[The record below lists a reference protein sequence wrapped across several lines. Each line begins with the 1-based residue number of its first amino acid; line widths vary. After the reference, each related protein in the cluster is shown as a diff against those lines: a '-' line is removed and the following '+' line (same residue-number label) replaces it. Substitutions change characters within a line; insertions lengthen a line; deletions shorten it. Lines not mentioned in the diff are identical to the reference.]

1 MQTLIKSIRTVLGVA
16 AVAGL
21 LTVAISVAQA
31 QGVTSGNAV
40 NVTPGMAKHEK
51 HPHIRAAI
59 RELEGAKKELK
70 EAAHDFGGHREDA
83 LRAADNAIEQLRKAL
98 EFDRK

>member
-1 MQTLIKSIRTVLGVA
+1 MKPLIKSIRTVLGAV

-21 LTVAISVAQA
+21 LVSTINADRVQDAVP
-31 QGVTSGNAV
+31 GNAA
-40 NVTPGMAKHEK
+40 GGAKHDK

-83 LRAADNAIEQLRKAL
+83 LKATDNAIEQLRKAL

>member
-1 MQTLIKSIRTVLGVA
+1 MKTLIKSIRTVLGAV

-21 LTVAISVAQA
+21 LVSTINAARVQDAIP
-31 QGVTSGNAV
+31 GNAA
-40 NVTPGMAKHEK
+40 NLTP
-51 HPHIRAAI
+51 
-59 RELEGAKKELK
+59 GAKKELK

-83 LRAADNAIEQLRKAL
+83 LKATDNAIEQLRKAL